1 MIPTNR
7 FLGTV
12 DALASTE
19 LLALVAGAGAVITG
33 GVYAAFPV
41 MVLPALDR
49 LGAARAT
56 EVMRAIN
63 LAAERPA
70 FLSLFFGTAAASV
83 AAAASVILNAEAGKG
98 MAGSVLAG
106 AGLAVAA
113 FALTLV
119 VNVPMNR
126 KLATTDDPTHA
137 WASFRRCWGAANS
150 VRAVMSI
157 AGGVLLLA
165 TS

>member
-1 MIPTNR
+1 MIPTDR
-7 FLGTV
+7 AL
-12 DALASTE
+12 DALAALASTS
-19 LLALVAGAGAVITG
+19 LLALVAGTGAVITG
-33 GVYAAFPV
+33 GIYAAFHV

-49 LGAARAT
+49 LGTARAT

-70 FLSLFFGTAAASV
+70 FLSLFFGTPVASV
-83 AAAASVILNAEAGKG
+83 AAAGSLILNGEAGKG
-98 MAGSVLAG
+98 MTGSVLAG
-106 AGLAVAA
+106 AGLAAAA

-126 KLATTDDPTHA
+126 KLATTDNPPHA
-137 WASFRRCWGAANS
+137 WASYRRRWGTANS

-157 AGGVLLLA
+157 AGGVALLSA
-165 TS
+165 P